1 MSVMVMGATL
11 FTGCGDDDAKK
22 QSSNGGGL
30 LGQLATAP
38 SVDMPEM
45 DDDSDSNKTDKD
57 EKEQDLTNIKA
68 VIDEY
73 KNNPRKSEET
83 DEFNTS
89 ATMEPVIF
97 HNEDNIVVAILG
109 ITYTDY
115 RVEID
120 VVVQNGNDENKYID
134 LGNVGT
140 RGAVNGIMVK
150 DFWAYEE
157 VEANSTKQ
165 FVLNYAYRY
174 FDAYG
179 IEEIATFALELGYY
193 TEDDYVQKLYE
204 FETSLAADYDSDKNT
219 YMEAVKDGRF
229 ENELEVE
236 IQFVNEETILASN
249 DIKVNSQVYAI
260 TEHGE
265 QYMYFEVENN
275 TDEILDI
282 CFGDIRIN
290 DMYVERDEEGY
301 IAVLPGTKGI
311 YRLDI
316 TDLLA
321 CELWQ
326 VFGFDQLNSIA
337 FNVFARDEDYQEV
350 MSGEDLKVELS
361 SEKVDFDLTGKEIY
375 NEEGISILSKGLHE
389 VKDGYSE
396 LYAWVLVV
404 NNNGDCKLRMNTGD
418 DEVVYV
424 NGKELGEYSRNLTC
438 ESGEYLIVVIN
449 FYESEV
455 TEAGIASIDDITN
468 IEFTPSFSDAE
479 EYINISKPTITET
492 FE

>member
-38 SVDMPEM
+38 SVDMPDM
-45 DDDSDSNKTDKD
+45 DDDSDSNKNDKVD
-57 EKEQDLTNIKA
+57 KEADLTNIKA

-73 KNNPRKSEET
+73 KKNPRKSEKT

-97 HNEDNIVVAILG
+97 HNEDNIIVAILG

-115 RVEID
+115 KVEID
-120 VVVQNGNDENKYID
+120 AVVQNGNDENTYID
-134 LGNVGT
+134 LGNAGS

-150 DFWAYEE
+150 DFWAFEE

-165 FVLNYAYRY
+165 FVIDYPYMY

-179 IEEIATFALELGYY
+179 IEEIATFALDLGYH
-193 TEDDYVQKLYE
+193 TEDGYVQKLYE
-204 FETSLAADYDSDKNT
+204 FETSLAANYDFEKNT

-229 ENELEVE
+229 EDERNVE
-236 IQFVNEETILASN
+236 IQFINEETILASN
-249 DIKVNSQVYAI
+249 DIKVNSQIYAI
-260 TEHGE
+260 SERGEHFV
-265 QYMYFEVENN
+265 YFEVENN
-275 TDEILDI
+275 TDEIVDI

-290 DMYVERDEEGY
+290 DLCIEREQEGY
-301 IAVLPGTKGI
+301 IVVLPGTKGV
-311 YRLDI
+311 YNLGI
-316 TDLLA
+316 TDMLA
-321 CELWQ
+321 EDLWQ
-326 VFGFDQLNSIA
+326 VFGFEKINSIG
-337 FNVFARDEDYQEV
+337 FDVSVRDEDYQEV
-350 MSGEDLKVELS
+350 MSVEDLKVEIS
-361 SEKVDFDLTGKEIY
+361 SEKVDIDLTGKEIY
-375 NEEGISILSKGLHE
+375 NEDGINILSKGLHE
-389 VKDGYSE
+389 VKNGYSE
-396 LYAWVLVV
+396 LYGWVLVV

-424 NGKELGEYSRNLTC
+424 NGKELGEYSRNITC
-438 ESGEYLIVVIN
+438 GLEEYLIVVIY

-455 TEAGIASIDDITN
+455 NEAGIASIDDITN